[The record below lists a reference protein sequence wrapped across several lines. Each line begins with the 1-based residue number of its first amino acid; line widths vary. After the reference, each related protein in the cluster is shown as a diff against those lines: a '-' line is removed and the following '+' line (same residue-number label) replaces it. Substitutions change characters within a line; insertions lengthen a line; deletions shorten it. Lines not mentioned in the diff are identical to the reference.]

1 MTFVILAVLL
11 AQAVV
16 PPSDEAPLVPL
27 GNIAG
32 LQQRWEELHAACR
45 KLPDDSVEGRK
56 ACHARDV
63 TRVELGRRG
72 WCVSQLGL
80 EIKWDMR
87 PRRPRVGPASE

>member
-1 MTFVILAVLL
+1 MMFVILAVLL
-11 AQAVV
+11 AQAV
-16 PPSDEAPLVPL
+16 PQSDEAPPLVPL

-80 EIKWDMR
+80 EIKWDMC
-87 PRRPRVGPASE
+87 PRR

>member
-72 WCVSQLGL
+72 RCLTQSGVWFEWNSC
-80 EIKWDMR
+80 
-87 PRRPRVGPASE
+87 PRR